1 MSPAQAAK
9 LGVTVPKA
17 KHRSTRHVA
26 PGPYATACHDCHE
39 LFFTMASETR
49 HMEATGHARYEL
61 VLE

>member
-9 LGVTVPKA
+9 LGLDVPQG
-17 KHRSTRHVA
+17 KHRTTRKVA
-26 PGPYATACHDCHE
+26 PGPYATACHECHE
-39 LFFTMASETR
+39 LFFSMASETR